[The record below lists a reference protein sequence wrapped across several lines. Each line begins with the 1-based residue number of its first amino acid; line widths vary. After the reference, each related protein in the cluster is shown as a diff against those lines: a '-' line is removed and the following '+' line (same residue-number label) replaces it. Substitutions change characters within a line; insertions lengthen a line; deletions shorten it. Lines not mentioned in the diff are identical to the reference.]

1 MNRSALSCHVYFNKQ
16 CAIMIFMITI
26 QKLYLFTMESAK
38 IFERFFKWKY
48 LVLVGISFLDVIQTG
63 MAKKYTFWPP
73 SGEKK
78 YDR

>member
-1 MNRSALSCHVYFNKQ
+1 
-16 CAIMIFMITI
+16 MITI

-38 IFERFFKWKY
+38 KFGRFFKWKN

-63 MAKKYTFWPP
+63 MAKKYTFWP
-73 SGEKK
+73 SAGEKK

>member
-1 MNRSALSCHVYFNKQ
+1 MNRSALSCRVYFNKQ
-16 CAIMIFMITI
+16 CSIM
-26 QKLYLFTMESAK
+26 LFYDNYSKTVPFYHGECKK
-38 IFERFFKWKY
+38 IRAFFKWKN

-73 SGEKK
+73 AGEKK